1 MVVDNGVPEEKGK
14 DVRVLSM
21 CVGNETG
28 GCITSTG
35 KGDSAWGSWGLG
47 KGKKR
52 GVVV

>member
-28 GCITSTG
+28 GCITSAG
-35 KGDSAWGSWGLG
+35 KGDSVWGSWGLE
-47 KGKKR
+47 KRKKR
-52 GVVV
+52 RRVV

>member
-1 MVVDNGVPEEKGK
+1 MVVDNAVPEEKGK

-28 GCITSTG
+28 GCITSTE
-35 KGDSAWGSWGLG
+35 KGDSVWGSWGLE

-52 GVVV
+52 RGVV